1 MTTLSWRSNS
11 TTLVTTDG
19 DEIFTVSVVDE
30 DPKIASLVA
39 ERGEPL
45 VLVPVADGKKEEKE
59 ELLVDA
65 ETRRL
70 ELLLSIVGRKNVS

>member
-1 MTTLSWRSNS
+1 M
-11 TTLVTTDG
+11 TTDG
-19 DEIFTVSVVDE
+19 DEIFAVSVVDE
-30 DPKIASLVA
+30 DPTIASLVV
-39 ERGEPL
+39 ERSEPL
-45 VLVPVADGKKEEKE
+45 VAVPVADGKKEEKE